1 MKKNYLISV
10 AIGTGLNT
18 IFFRM
23 RATLKKNLSREMTKK
38 GRFNKNTR
46 ELPGVL
52 KKIQNMTIHRLN
64 QVKLKRSRNYFIKR
78 KQIELLFVQELAGM
92 CTGKGALSTF

>member
-1 MKKNYLISV
+1 MKKTYLISV

-18 IFFRM
+18 IFIRM
-23 RATLKKNLSREMTKK
+23 RATLQKNLSREMTKE
-38 GRFNKNTR
+38 GRFNKNMR
-46 ELPGVL
+46 ELPGVS

-64 QVKLKRSRNYFIKR
+64 RMKLKRSRNYFIKR